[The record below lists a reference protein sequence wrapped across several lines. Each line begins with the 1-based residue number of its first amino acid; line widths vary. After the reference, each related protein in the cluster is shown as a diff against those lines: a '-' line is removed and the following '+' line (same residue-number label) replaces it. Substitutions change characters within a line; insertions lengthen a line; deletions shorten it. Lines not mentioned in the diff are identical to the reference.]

1 MKIYKIGPVLLSPTT
16 LKYNIFREN
25 NACTKYIFEY
35 RGTFNFMNI
44 VTFYILFIALQKSSD
59 I

>member
-25 NACTKYIFEY
+25 KLTMRVQN
-35 RGTFNFMNI
+35 TFLNI
-44 VTFYILFIALQKSSD
+44 AAPLIL
-59 I
+59 